1 MSRATVVRT
10 TLLLFA
16 CLALSACSWPR
27 RSAPVAAT
35 PPAGP
40 APVLPNP
47 FDESSSS
54 FLVSGAR
61 FPAGETA
68 IVKVCVTPDGTISS
82 AAVVGSSGDRRFDE
96 FAVGWARQVRL
107 RNMPQGVQTEEV
119 CGPVRVEIKAAPL
132 PEALPGRQSALS

>member
-1 MSRATVVRT
+1 MSRTPVVRT
-10 TLLLFA
+10 TLLVLA
-16 CLALSACSWPR
+16 CVALGACSWPR
-27 RSAPVAAT
+27 RLAPVAST
-35 PPAGP
+35 PPTAP
-40 APVLPNP
+40 APVLNP
-47 FDESSSS
+47 FDESSAS
-54 FLVSGAR
+54 FMVSGAR

-68 IVKVCVTPDGTISS
+68 IVKVCVTPEGTISS

-107 RNMPQGVQTEEV
+107 RNMPQGLQTEEV